1 MQPLTERR
9 QNRTTSTT
17 SLTVKGCIL
26 SASPVSSAKSV
37 TPPSLLLRGG
47 GQGVHVDVS
56 PAWIVYCRRR
66 INAVGIDPARL
77 LSPDISSSVV
87 DPGISSSCVSMGC
100 SLSLSLSPGLGD
112 GSTSPGFKAHPLH
125 WVALSL
131 SVSLSFLLSPRLR
144 ASPRRGRPSAGWMH
158 GVKCNK
164 LLDAPRGYLTT
175 FEGPNLSLNLSL
187 GLSSGPLN
195 LRARALRFRASSASA

>member
-100 SLSLSLSPGLGD
+100 SLSLSLSWAWGRINVPGLQ
-112 GSTSPGFKAHPLH
+112 SSPTTLGCS
-125 WVALSL
+125 LSL
-131 SVSLSFLLSPRLR
+131 CLSLFPSFTTLE
-144 ASPRRGRPSAGWMH
+144 GKPSQGPPVCW
-158 GVKCNK
+158 
-164 LLDAPRGYLTT
+164 LDARC
-175 FEGPNLSLNLSL
+175 
-187 GLSSGPLN
+187 
-195 LRARALRFRASSASA
+195 